1 MWGGRN
7 GQGVV
12 RRSLLS
18 RGERWVN
25 RRLSYASSSSLGLN
39 VKGLR
44 GFHVIFF
51 FFFEGRQAEV
61 HCGISSQ
68 IGRLVLLRPIIPD
81 S

>member
-1 MWGGRN
+1 MGGRN

-12 RRSLLS
+12 RRSLLN

-25 RRLSYASSSSLGLN
+25 RRLSYASYFFQFGL
-39 VKGLR
+39 KCEGTKR
-44 GFHVIFF
+44 IPCDF
-51 FFFEGRQAEV
+51 FFFEGRRAEV

-68 IGRLVLLRPIIPD
+68 IGRLVLLCPIIPD